1 MAKKLL
7 HEGSERKGGLR
18 SAAQTNKPNIQPPP
32 QRPAQKE
39 PGGPNIRSGE
49 TTQGNG

>member
-7 HEGSERKGGLR
+7 HEGFERKGGLR

-32 QRPAQKE
+32 QSPADKE
-39 PGGPNIRSGE
+39 SGGTNIRSREAATSKG
-49 TTQGNG
+49 